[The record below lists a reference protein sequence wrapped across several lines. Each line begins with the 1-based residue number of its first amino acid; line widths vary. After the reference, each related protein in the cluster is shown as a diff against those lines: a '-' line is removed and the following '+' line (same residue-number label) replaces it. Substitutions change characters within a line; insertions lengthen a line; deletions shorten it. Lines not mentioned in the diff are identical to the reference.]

1 MDLAT
6 MRGRVREDLQDEDE
20 ANYRWTNDQVDGAIE
35 RVVREFSIVYPIE
48 QQDDIAT
55 VDSSKD
61 IDISSLTGLIKV
73 ESVEFPI
80 GENPSYY
87 QKFRIWQDTIQM
99 DDEGDGGDARVK
111 WYKEHTLGA
120 AWQASTSYSLG
131 TFVWPTTFN
140 GYKYECTVAGTS
152 HATTE
157 PTWPTT
163 LGQTVTDG
171 TVTWTCHSP
180 ETAVTYS
187 TIPTQFEEII
197 VLGATGYLATSAS
210 VYTVDKATI
219 AGKWA
224 TINFLK
230 WGEQRLDRYEK
241 KLKALKSRIIS
252 KELYTN
258 E

>member
-6 MRGRVREDLQDEDE
+6 MRGRVREDLQDEDD

-35 RVVREFSIVYPIE
+35 RVVREFSIVAPIQ

-55 VDSSKD
+55 VASSRD
-61 IDISSLTGLIKV
+61 IDISSLSGLIRV

-80 GENPSYY
+80 GQKPSYY

-99 DDEGDGGDARVK
+99 DDEGDGSDARVR
-111 WYKEHTLGA
+111 WYKEHTLA
-120 AWQASTSYSLG
+120 ES
-131 TFVWPTTFN
+131 
-140 GYKYECTVAGTS
+140 
-152 HATTE
+152 
-157 PTWPTT
+157 
-163 LGQTVTDG
+163 
-171 TVTWTCHSP
+171 
-180 ETAVTYS
+180 S

-224 TINFLK
+224 TINFLE
-230 WGEQRLDRYEK
+230 WGQKRLEYYER
-241 KLKALKSRIIS
+241 KLKALKSRVIS
-252 KELYTN
+252 KELYSD
-258 E
+258 

>member
-6 MRGRVREDLQDEDE
+6 MRARVREDLQDEDE

-35 RVVREFSIVYPIE
+35 RVVREFSIVKPIQ

-55 VDSSKD
+55 VESSRD
-61 IDISSLTGLIKV
+61 IDISSLTGLIRV

-99 DDEGDGGDARVK
+99 SDEGNGSDARVR
-111 WYKEHTLGA
+111 WYKEHTLDA
-120 AWQASTSYSLG
+120 ES
-131 TFVWPTTFN
+131 
-140 GYKYECTVAGTS
+140 
-152 HATTE
+152 
-157 PTWPTT
+157 
-163 LGQTVTDG
+163 
-171 TVTWTCHSP
+171 
-180 ETAVTYS
+180 S

-197 VLGATGYLATSAS
+197 VLGATGYLAASAS

-230 WGEQRLDRYEK
+230 WGEERLERYEK
-241 KLKALKSRIIS
+241 KLRALKSRIIS
-252 KELYTN
+252 KEFYTD
-258 E
+258 

>member
-6 MRGRVREDLQDEDE
+6 MRARVREDLQDEDE

-35 RVVREFSIVYPIE
+35 RVVKEFSIVSPIQ

-55 VDSSKD
+55 VESSRD
-61 IDISSLTGLIKV
+61 IDISSLSGLIRV

-87 QKFRIWQDTIQM
+87 QKFRLWQDTIQM
-99 DDEGDGGDARVK
+99 ADEGDGGNARVK
-111 WYKEHTLGA
+111 WYKEHTLDA
-120 AWQASTSYSLG
+120 ES
-131 TFVWPTTFN
+131 
-140 GYKYECTVAGTS
+140 
-152 HATTE
+152 
-157 PTWPTT
+157 
-163 LGQTVTDG
+163 
-171 TVTWTCHSP
+171 
-180 ETAVTYS
+180 S
-187 TIPTQFEEII
+187 TIPAQFEEII
-197 VLGATGYLATSAS
+197 ALGATGYLAASAS

-241 KLKALKSRIIS
+241 KLKALKSRVTS
-252 KELYTN
+252 REFYTQD
-258 E
+258 

>member
-1 MDLAT
+1 
-6 MRGRVREDLQDEDE
+6 MRGRVREDLQDED
-20 ANYRWTNDQVDGAIE
+20 AQNYRWTNDQVDGAIE
-35 RVVREFSIVYPIE
+35 RVVREFSIAHPIQ

-55 VDSSKD
+55 VESNRD
-61 IDISSLTGLIKV
+61 IDISSLSGLIRV

-99 DDEGDGGDARVK
+99 DDEGDGSDAMVM
-111 WYKEHTLGA
+111 WYKEHTLDA
-120 AWQASTSYSLG
+120 ES
-131 TFVWPTTFN
+131 
-140 GYKYECTVAGTS
+140 
-152 HATTE
+152 
-157 PTWPTT
+157 
-163 LGQTVTDG
+163 
-171 TVTWTCHSP
+171 
-180 ETAVTYS
+180 S
-187 TIPTQFEEII
+187 TIPAQFEEII

-230 WGEQRLDRYEK
+230 WGQTRLDRYEK

-252 KELYTN
+252 KELYT

>member
-6 MRGRVREDLQDEDE
+6 MRARVREDLQDEDE

-35 RVVREFSIVYPIE
+35 RVVREFSIVKPIQ

-55 VDSSKD
+55 VESSRD
-61 IDISSLTGLIKV
+61 IDISSLSGLVGV

-80 GENPSYY
+80 GQNPSYY

-99 DDEGDGGDARVK
+99 SDEGDGSDARVR
-111 WYKEHTLGA
+111 WYKEHTLDA
-120 AWQASTSYSLG
+120 ES
-131 TFVWPTTFN
+131 
-140 GYKYECTVAGTS
+140 
-152 HATTE
+152 
-157 PTWPTT
+157 
-163 LGQTVTDG
+163 
-171 TVTWTCHSP
+171 
-180 ETAVTYS
+180 S
-187 TIPTQFEEII
+187 TIPSQFEEII
-197 VLGATGYLATSAS
+197 VLGATGYLAASAS

-230 WGEQRLDRYEK
+230 WGQERLDRYQK

-252 KELYTN
+252 KELYT

>member
-6 MRGRVREDLQDEDE
+6 MRARVREDLQDEDA

-35 RVVREFSIVYPIE
+35 RVVEEFSIAHPIQ

-55 VDSSKD
+55 VESSRD
-61 IDISSLTGLIKV
+61 IDISSLSGLIRV

-87 QKFRIWQDTIQM
+87 QKFRIWQDTLQM
-99 DDEGDGGDARVK
+99 DDEGDGSDARVR
-111 WYKEHTLGA
+111 WYKEHTLDA
-120 AWQASTSYSLG
+120 ES
-131 TFVWPTTFN
+131 
-140 GYKYECTVAGTS
+140 
-152 HATTE
+152 
-157 PTWPTT
+157 
-163 LGQTVTDG
+163 
-171 TVTWTCHSP
+171 
-180 ETAVTYS
+180 S

-230 WGEQRLDRYEK
+230 WGEQRLDRYSK
-241 KLKALKSRIIS
+241 KLRALKSRVITR
-252 KELYTN
+252 EFYTD
-258 E
+258 

>member
-6 MRGRVREDLQDEDE
+6 MRARVREDLQDEDD

-35 RVVREFSIVYPIE
+35 RVVQEFSTAKPIQ

-55 VDSSKD
+55 VESSRD
-61 IDISSLTGLIKV
+61 IDISSLSGLIGV

-99 DDEGDGGDARVK
+99 ADEGDGDDARVR
-111 WYKEHTLGA
+111 WYKEHTLDA
-120 AWQASTSYSLG
+120 ES
-131 TFVWPTTFN
+131 
-140 GYKYECTVAGTS
+140 
-152 HATTE
+152 
-157 PTWPTT
+157 
-163 LGQTVTDG
+163 
-171 TVTWTCHSP
+171 
-180 ETAVTYS
+180 S

-197 VLGATGYLATSAS
+197 VLGATGYLAASAS

-230 WGEQRLDRYEK
+230 WGEQRLERYEK
-241 KLKALKSRIIS
+241 KLRALKSRIIS
-252 KELYTN
+252 KEFYTD
-258 E
+258 

>member
-6 MRGRVREDLQDEDE
+6 MRARVREDLQDEDE

-35 RVVREFSIVYPIE
+35 RVVREFSIVKPIQ

-55 VDSSKD
+55 VESSRD
-61 IDISSLTGLIKV
+61 IDISSLTGLIRV

-99 DDEGDGGDARVK
+99 SDEGNGSDARVR
-111 WYKEHTLGA
+111 WYKEHTLDA
-120 AWQASTSYSLG
+120 ES
-131 TFVWPTTFN
+131 
-140 GYKYECTVAGTS
+140 
-152 HATTE
+152 
-157 PTWPTT
+157 
-163 LGQTVTDG
+163 
-171 TVTWTCHSP
+171 
-180 ETAVTYS
+180 S

-197 VLGATGYLATSAS
+197 VLGATGYLAASAS

-230 WGEQRLDRYEK
+230 WGEQRLERYEK
-241 KLKALKSRIIS
+241 KLRALKSRIIS
-252 KELYTN
+252 KEFYTD
-258 E
+258 